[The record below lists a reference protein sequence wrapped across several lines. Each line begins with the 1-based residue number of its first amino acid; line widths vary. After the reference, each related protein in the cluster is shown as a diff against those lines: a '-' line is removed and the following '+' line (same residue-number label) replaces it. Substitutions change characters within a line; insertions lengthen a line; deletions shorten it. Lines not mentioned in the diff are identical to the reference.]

1 MRLSMTVTDCT
12 TPPAAPLSGATP
24 IQLHVSADQLYAA
37 VRRPTVDA
45 DSLALED
52 AADLFAAQLAAV
64 VRGPAIQLHI
74 L

>member
-1 MRLSMTVTDCT
+1 MTVIDCT

-24 IQLHVSADQLYAA
+24 VTPIQLHVSADQLYAA
-37 VRRPTVDA
+37 LRRPTVDA